1 MGKEKDLGF
10 AFGVFFLYTGDMKL
24 VTRKEAAKTIYM
36 SEGVLSYWMRNGRL
50 TKHPIPGKSR
60 QYLVD
65 LDEVKSLVGRSKR
78 ELLMKDISPDLIT
91 VNQAAD
97 LIYVTTRQIS
107 YYISMGYIKQHYVLG
122 NKRNYLVSREEVL
135 AQPAL
140 VKERLTN
147 SWRLAELRLQAGTMK
162 RDHRGWWTKV

>member
-1 MGKEKDLGF
+1 LGKEEDLGF
-10 AFGVFFLYTGDMKL
+10 AFGVFFLYTDDMKL

-36 SEGVLSYWMRNGRL
+36 SEGILSYWIKQGRL

-60 QYLVD
+60 QYLID
-65 LDEVKSLVGRSKR
+65 LHEVKSLVGRSKR
-78 ELLMKDISPDLIT
+78 ELLMKETSPDLIT
-91 VNQAAD
+91 TNEAAK
-97 LIYVTTRQIS
+97 LIHVTARQIS
-107 YYISMGYIKQHYVLG
+107 YYIRMGYIKQHFVLG
-122 NKRNYLVSREEVL
+122 NKRNYLVNREEVL

-140 VKERLTN
+140 VRERLVH

>member
-1 MGKEKDLGF
+1 
-10 AFGVFFLYTGDMKL
+10 MKL